1 MKLVAMTLAGMI
13 TPTGTDTILNSG
25 ELLRGENWR
34 QKLSIDIT
42 NLNLVNSVSLTSSS
56 YRLIDCISR

>member
-13 TPTGTDTILNSG
+13 TTTGTDTILSSG

-42 NLNLVNSVSLTSSS
+42 NLNLVNSVSLTS
-56 YRLIDCISR
+56 YRRIDCISR